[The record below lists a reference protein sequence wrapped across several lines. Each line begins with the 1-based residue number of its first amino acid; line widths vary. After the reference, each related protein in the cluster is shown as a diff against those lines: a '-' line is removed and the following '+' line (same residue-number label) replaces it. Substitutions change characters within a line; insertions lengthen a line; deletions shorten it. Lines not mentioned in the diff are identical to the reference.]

1 MISIYLEMMKDAMY
15 PRKSGVL
22 TKRNKCI
29 RIEDLEHFSADE
41 IRALRLRLHLS
52 AGLFSE
58 ILGVSEKTIEA
69 WESGHNEPSGPA
81 LRLMNMLR
89 RYPDILTETHTVY
102 EVAGVK

>member
-15 PRKSGVL
+15 PRKSAVL

-29 RIEDLEHFSADE
+29 RIEELEHFSADE